1 MTSNHLTKKTAIGTT
16 GVSIPAL
23 CFGTSGLGDM
33 PITYGYTTSAER
45 ASATLKHIL
54 QSPYPFLDSSR
65 NYGDGRSEQ
74 RIGQAISDLGGLPEQ
89 AIISTKLDRHMES
102 GRFDAAQARESLE
115 QSLTALKVDQVD
127 ILHLHDPEHATS
139 VAEITGTNGALPELF
154 RMKEQGLCKAVG
166 LAAGRV
172 DIMMPLIQEWDF
184 DVLIN
189 HNRYTLSNRNADALF
204 NLARSKGIIIMNAAP
219 YAGGVLAKGTT
230 EYPRYVYQKVSDGT
244 LDPIRKIEAA
254 CERYGVAT
262 GAAALQFSLRDPRI
276 ASTICGVTRPERV
289 EQSIE
294 WAKASIPDA
303 LWDELSALQPSY
315 DDPEA
320 TRVYAPG

>member
-1 MTSNHLTKKTAIGTT
+1 MTTDYLQKKTAIGQT
-16 GVSIPAL
+16 GVSIPSL

-33 PITYGYTTSAER
+33 PVTYGYSTSAER

-54 QSPYPFLDSSR
+54 QGPYPFLDSSR

-74 RIGQAISDLGGLPEQ
+74 RIGQAITDLGGLPEG
-89 AIISTKLDRHMES
+89 AIISTKLDRDMET
-102 GRFDAAQARESLE
+102 GRFDAARARESLE
-115 QSLTALKVDQVD
+115 QSLTALKIDHVD
-127 ILHLHDPEHATS
+127 ILHLHDPEHAAS
-139 VAEITGTNGALPELF
+139 VAEITGKQGALPELL
-154 RMKEQGLCKAVG
+154 RMKEEGLCKAIG

-172 DIMMPLIQEWDF
+172 DVMTPLIEEWDF
-184 DVLIN
+184 DILIS

-204 NLARSKGIIIMNAAP
+204 DLAQSRDVVIMNAAP

-230 EYPRYVYQKVSDGT
+230 EHPRYVYQEAGDDM
-244 LDPIRKIEAA
+244 LDPIRKIESTCAKHS
-254 CERYGVAT
+254 VAP

-289 EQSIE
+289 EQTLE
-294 WAKASIPDA
+294 WATVAIPDE
-303 LWDELSALQPSY
+303 LWQELNALQPSH

-320 TRVYAPG
+320 TRVYKPG